1 MKSKFFKIL
10 LFFFYFT
17 QSFAENINIQ
27 AKNISID
34 KDKEISVF
42 ENEVKVITENG
53 ITIKSDYAEY
63 NKKLNFLTLKNNI
76 IAIDKNQNKISAEYA
91 EYNAKTKIFETKG
104 FTKVS
109 TPDSYYIESEDI
121 YFDNNSK
128 IKQIKSEK
136 DTVIRDKDK
145 NEINLENFSYE
156 TEFNIFKSIGTI
168 KIKDKLTN
176 TYEFSQIYIDAKKK
190 EILGTDAKAFINHKS
205 FKLNED
211 NKPRIFSNT
220 LTSDRNKSSFK
231 KSVFTLC
238 DYRKNDKCPPW
249 TIQASEML
257 HDNKKKTIFYDNAIV
272 KVYDIPVF
280 YLPKLSHPD
289 PSVNRRSGF
298 LPPSFSDSKNLGS
311 GITVPYFWALNDD
324 KNLTF
329 TNKFYVTENP
339 LFLGEYHQAFKSSN
353 FLADFGFT
361 EGYKNNSSKKRAG
374 DKSHFFAKLIKNFDN
389 DKSKQSLSISAQNVT
404 NDKYL
409 KLYKINSN
417 LVDYNTSTLENTIDY
432 TIEDEEYFLGL
443 NASIYETI
451 SDNYND
457 KYEYVLPEITF
468 DKNIISNEKI
478 GSLDLQTN
486 YKVRKY
492 DTNKL
497 TNFLVNDLLWNY
509 KEINHNSGFTS
520 KILASIKNI
529 NYESKNVDIY
539 KKDTT
544 TEVLGAVGY
553 LTELDLTKE
562 INGSKHFLTPKFL
575 LRFAPGSMRKESDGA
590 RLDVINAFSMNRVGN
605 NYNFESGL
613 SGTIGFDYKIEKG
626 EKDLDFSV
634 AQIINEKENKKMA
647 SKTSMDEK
655 ISDLVGSASYKL
667 SERIKLNY
675 NFNVD
680 QNYQEINY
688 NELGTS
694 IDFDPMKI
702 SFNYLQEDK
711 HIGNQEYFKTKLDF
725 SYKENGLISF
735 ETKRN
740 IITNSSEFYNLSYEY
755 LNDCL
760 RAGLV
765 YRREFYNDSEIEPE
779 NSLMFKITLTPFG
792 NINSP
797 SFSK

>member
-1 MKSKFFKIL
+1 MKSKFFYIL

-17 QSFAENINIQ
+17 QTFAENINIQ

-34 KDKEISVF
+34 KNREVSIF
-42 ENEVKVITENG
+42 ENEVKVITNNG
-53 ITIKSDYAEY
+53 ITIKSDYAEF

-76 IAIDKNQNKISAEYA
+76 TAIDKNQNEISAEYA
-91 EYNAKTKIFETKG
+91 EFNTKTKIFKTKG
-104 FTKVS
+104 FTKVF
-109 TPDSYYIESEDI
+109 TPHSYYIESEDI
-121 YFDNNSK
+121 YFDNNSE
-128 IKQIKSEK
+128 IKEIKSDK
-136 DTVIRDKDK
+136 STLITDKDK
-145 NEINLENFSYE
+145 NEIILQNFNYE
-156 TEFNIFKSIGTI
+156 TKFNVFKSIGSI
-168 KIKDKLTN
+168 KIKDKLNN
-176 TYEFSQIYIDAKKK
+176 TYEFSQIYIDAKK
-190 EILGTDAKAFINHKS
+190 EILGTDAKAFMNHQS
-205 FKLNED
+205 FKINEK

-220 LTSDRNKSSFK
+220 LTSDRNRSSFK

-238 DYRKNDKCPPW
+238 DYRENDKCPPW

-272 KVYDIPVF
+272 KVYNIPVF

-289 PSVNRRSGF
+289 PSVERRSGF

-311 GITVPYFWALNDD
+311 GVTVPYFWALNDD

-374 DKSHFFAKLIKNFDN
+374 DKSHFFAKLIKNFDS
-389 DKSKQSLSISAQNVT
+389 DKSKQSLNLSIQNVSD
-404 NDKYL
+404 DKYL

-432 TIEDEEYFLGL
+432 TIEDEEYFLGI
-443 NASIYETI
+443 NSSVYETI
-451 SDNYND
+451 NDSYND

-492 DTNKL
+492 DTNKF
-497 TNFLVNDLLWNY
+497 TNFLVNDFLWNY
-509 KEINHNSGFTS
+509 KEINHSSGFTS

-529 NYESKNVDIY
+529 NYEAKNVDIY

-544 TEVLGAVGY
+544 TEVLGAIGY
-553 LTELDLTKE
+553 LTELDLIKE
-562 INGSKHFLTPKFL
+562 VSGSKHFLTPKFL
-575 LRFAPGSMRKESDGA
+575 LRFAPGSMRKETDGSK
-590 RLDVINAFSMNRVGN
+590 LDVINAFSMNRVDN
-605 NYNFESGL
+605 NYNFESGF
-613 SGTIGFDYKIEKG
+613 SGTVGFDYKIKKG

-655 ISDLVGSASYKL
+655 ISDLVGSASYKI
-667 SERIKLNY
+667 SEKIKLNY

-688 NELGTS
+688 NEFGSS
-694 IDFDPMKI
+694 II
-702 SFNYLQEDK
+702 
-711 HIGNQEYFKTKLDF
+711 
-725 SYKENGLISF
+725 
-735 ETKRN
+735 
-740 IITNSSEFYNLSYEY
+740 
-755 LNDCL
+755 
-760 RAGLV
+760 
-765 YRREFYNDSEIEPE
+765 
-779 NSLMFKITLTPFG
+779 LTQ
-792 NINSP
+792 
-797 SFSK
+797 